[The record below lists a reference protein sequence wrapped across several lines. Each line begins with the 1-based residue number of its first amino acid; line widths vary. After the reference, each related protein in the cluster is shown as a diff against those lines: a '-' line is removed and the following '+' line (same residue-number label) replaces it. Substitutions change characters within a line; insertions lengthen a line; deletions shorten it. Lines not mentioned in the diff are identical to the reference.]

1 MKILIAAAVAGL
13 SVLPAAALA
22 QTAAPTGVYGTLGY
36 ADAHTDGVDLG
47 AIEGRLGYRFNNW
60 LGVEGELAGGVKD
73 DKSSQAVG
81 GGTVDTKIKLQHEEA
96 IYGVGFLP
104 LSPQFDLLARVG
116 YGDTRIKASATGTA
130 GVGILPVSASQSV
143 HGGSWN
149 YGVGA
154 QYHFDGKNGIRG
166 DYTRQEFTGDNS
178 GHADVWSIAYSRRF

>member
-13 SVLPAAALA
+13 CALPAAALA

-47 AIEGRLGYRFNNW
+47 AIQGRLGWRFNNW
-60 LGVEGELAGGVKD
+60 LGLEGEFAGGVKS
-73 DKSSQAVG
+73 DKETT
-81 GGTVDTKIKLQHEEA
+81 TVNGVTVNSKVTLKDEEA

-104 LSPQFDLLARVG
+104 LSNDFDLLARVG
-116 YGDTRIKASATGTA
+116 YGHTSAKASANAANTTIA
-130 GVGILPVSASQSV
+130 ASQTAD
-143 HGGSWN
+143 GNSWN

-166 DYTRQEFTGDNS
+166 DYTRQEFTGNNS
-178 GHADVWSIAYSRRF
+178 GHADVWSIAYSHRF